1 MKYTTEMI
9 NQMAKQMVAGME
21 EAVRTEMKEKQPGIQ
36 EIETMMREI
45 LQQVGQKALGE
56 YLSRQA
62 SIPGPTIACECGG
75 ELTYQRKREA
85 SLLTVFGRV
94 TYERGYYAGCECGK
108 GQAPLDLALG
118 LNPGGV
124 SAGLSELLAL
134 AGVELA
140 FDHSR
145 RWVEKYLLFQVSE
158 NTIRATTEERGERMQ
173 TNEKE
178 LEKHSQEAQWLQERV
193 RTVTDIPKR
202 LYGSID
208 AAKVRIEPRDPDQKA
223 LQEEAWRD
231 MKVGCWYELER
242 VPPARRSSRQR
253 HKHDRELAVYRASNL
268 RYYCD
273 ITEAKKFGNL
283 VWASGCRVKADLAT
297 ELVFVCD
304 GAVWIWNLISHYYPH
319 AVQIVDWYHALEH
332 LEKIAAMAFGQKVD
346 REAWLEAV
354 TESLW
359 NGQVT
364 EVVRAC
370 QNLASRCE
378 AVQAEIPYFVN
389 NANRMDYARFRTAGY
404 AIGSGTVESACKQIV
419 TQRLKKPGAQWI
431 VDGAIYTAK
440 ARAAWLSNEWDTL
453 AKPYSRLPLAA

>member
-9 NQMAKQMVAGME
+9 DQMAKLMVTGME
-21 EAVRTEMKEKQPGIQ
+21 EAVRTEMKGKQPGIQ
-36 EIETMMREI
+36 EIETMMREM

-56 YLSRQA
+56 YLSTQA
-62 SIPGPTIACECGG
+62 SIPGPTIVCECGG

-94 TYERGYYAGCECGK
+94 TYERGYYAGCKCGK

-118 LNPGGV
+118 LTPGGV
-124 SAGLSELLAL
+124 SAGLAELLAL

-158 NTIRATTEERGERMQ
+158 NTIRAVTEERGEWIEA
-173 TNEKE
+173 NETE
-178 LEKHSQEAQWLQERV
+178 LKKHSQKPQWLQV

-208 AAKVRIEPRDPDQKA
+208 AAKVRIEPRSPDQKA
-223 LQEEAWRD
+223 IQEEAWRD

-253 HKHDRELAVYRASNL
+253 HKHDREQAVYRASHL

-273 ITEAKKFGNL
+273 ITEAKTFGNL
-283 VWASGCRVKADLAT
+283 VWASGCRVKADLAI

-304 GAVWIWNLISHYYPH
+304 GAVWIWNLISHYYSH

-359 NGQVT
+359 NGQVS
-364 EVVRAC
+364 EVIRAC
-370 QNLASRCE
+370 QNLVGQCE
-378 AVQAEIPYFVN
+378 AIQAEIPYFVN
-389 NANRMDYARFRTAGY
+389 NANRMDYARFRAAGY

-431 VDGAIYTAK
+431 VDGAVYTAK

>member
-1 MKYTTEMI
+1 
-9 NQMAKQMVAGME
+9 
-21 EAVRTEMKEKQPGIQ
+21 
-36 EIETMMREI
+36 
-45 LQQVGQKALGE
+45 
-56 YLSRQA
+56 
-62 SIPGPTIACECGG
+62 
-75 ELTYQRKREA
+75 
-85 SLLTVFGRV
+85 LTVFGRV
-94 TYERGYYAGCECGK
+94 TYERGYYAGCECEK

-118 LNPGGV
+118 LSPGGV

-158 NTIRATTEERGERMQ
+158 NTIRAATEERGEWMQ

-208 AAKVRIEPRDPDQKA
+208 AAKVRIEPRSPDQKA

-253 HKHDRELAVYRASNL
+253 HKHDREQAVYRASHL

-273 ITEAKKFGNL
+273 IAEAKKFGNL

-304 GAVWIWNLISHYYPH
+304 GAIWIWNLISHYYPH

-332 LEKIAAMAFGQKVD
+332 LEGIAAMAFGQKVD

-359 NGQVT
+359 NGQVP
-364 EVVRAC
+364 EVIRAC
-370 QNLASRCE
+370 QNLVSQCE

-389 NANRMDYARFRTAGY
+389 NANRMDYARFRAAGY

-440 ARAAWLSNEWDTL
+440 ARAAWLSNEWDAL